1 MLEIIVNF
9 FFTFYFCCVYIVN
22 YIVFGDFLCL
32 LPFFNICTFWGGMF
46 LFKNYISHAD
56 ENQIVLFFLFLW
68 IQFFG
73 NLKVQIRA
81 VVSVKYLL
89 ECQFQWI
96 KHGLNIRLASVSFL
110 ILFSPFLRYLHAS
123 HSLPL
128 SQFFPS
134 ICKKRPASSCSVVKN
149 LSNKLLTGHW
159 IRDRSKENRGDG
171 FKYALRH

>member
-1 MLEIIVNF
+1 MLEIIVVVF
-9 FFTFYFCCVYIVN
+9 FYLLFLLCVHCKLYCLWGFSLSFT
-22 YIVFGDFLCL
+22 
-32 LPFFNICTFWGGMF
+32 FFNIWTFWGGMF
-46 LFKNYISHAD
+46 LFKNYISHTD

-68 IQFFG
+68 IQFFSD
-73 NLKVQIRA
+73 LKVQIRA

-89 ECQFQWI
+89 ERQFQWI

-123 HSLPL
+123 LSLPL

-134 ICKKRPASSCSVVKN
+134 ICQKRPASSCSVVQN
-149 LSNKLLTGHW
+149 LSNKLMTGYW